1 MIYVVGTG
9 FKPVPTEIGKCF
21 FEIKKQFV
29 EKLGKIKEAINI
41 A

>member
-1 MIYVVGTG
+1 VWVGTG